1 MLEPLHPQAERGNLG
16 WRLLPWCI
24 LNTLPNSVHF
34 AFDGEVAFWVFLS
47 RDADLMD
54 CDFSPD
60 LLFKKKSNIKKATQN
75 FYLLREKKKNLLAIQ
90 ALDFPGRLVYLPA
103 KMLAKGKHICYRSEI
118 FILFWAEDPK
128 KNFI

>member
-60 LLFKKKSNIKKATQN
+60 LLFKKKKKATLKKQ
-75 FYLLREKKKNLLAIQ
+75 LRISICSGKKKKSACYSGPRFSWEISVLACQ
-90 ALDFPGRLVYLPA
+90 DV
-103 KMLAKGKHICYRSEI
+103 S
-118 FILFWAEDPK
+118 
-128 KNFI
+128 

>member
-75 FYLLREKKKNLLAIQ
+75 FYLLREKKKKSACYSGPRFSWEISVLACQ
-90 ALDFPGRLVYLPA
+90 DV
-103 KMLAKGKHICYRSEI
+103 S
-118 FILFWAEDPK
+118 
-128 KNFI
+128 

>member
-1 MLEPLHPQAERGNLG
+1 MLEPLHPQAEWGNLG

-60 LLFKKKSNIKKATQN
+60 LLFKKKKKSSIKKATQN
-75 FYLLREKKKNLLAIQ
+75 FYLLREKKKSACYSGPRFSWEISVLACQ
-90 ALDFPGRLVYLPA
+90 DV
-103 KMLAKGKHICYRSEI
+103 S
-118 FILFWAEDPK
+118 
-128 KNFI
+128 

>member
-60 LLFKKKSNIKKATQN
+60 LLFKKKKSNIKKATQN
-75 FYLLREKKKNLLAIQ
+75 FYLLREKKKICLL
-90 ALDFPGRLVYLPA
+90 FRP
-103 KMLAKGKHICYRSEI
+103 
-118 FILFWAEDPK
+118 
-128 KNFI
+128 

>member
-60 LLFKKKSNIKKATQN
+60 LLFLKKSNIKKATQN
-75 FYLLREKKKNLLAIQ
+75 FYLLREKKNLLAIQ